1 MPWKVSDRVSERMT
15 FISRLLDGERMTDLC
30 GEYGISRKT
39 GYKLLERFRRLGPVG
54 LFDASRRPVHM
65 PRQTSESI
73 RQLVVEGRLL
83 HHTWGPRKLR
93 VWLSEKHPGVKI
105 PSTTT
110 IGQILARKG
119 LVVSHKRRSRVA
131 PYTSTLGRADAPNA
145 IWCADYKGQFRLGNG
160 RYCFPLTV
168 TDQFSR
174 YLLACEGFEGI
185 NGGTA
190 QSVFEQLFA
199 RYGLPRAI
207 RTDNGAPFASRGLF
221 GLSRLSAWWLK
232 LGIVPE
238 RIEPAHPEQNGQHER
253 MHRTLKAE
261 TTRPPAAN
269 LLQQQERFDVFVEHF
284 NRERPHEALGQRPPA
299 QLYSPSTRTANGV
312 VERIEYP
319 LHDQVC
325 RVSPSGHIRLRRR
338 RGQREALF
346 LSSALGGEHVG
357 LREQSDGRWLIS
369 YATIDLG
376 WYDPVEV
383 RFIPADRPMHTEGG
397 ADLSPMSPV

>member
-30 GEYGISRKT
+30 AEYGVSRKT
-39 GYKLLERFRRLGPVG
+39 GYKLLERFRRLGPMG

-65 PRQTSESI
+65 PLQTSDSI

-83 HHTWGPRKLR
+83 HRTWGPRKLR

-105 PSTTT
+105 PCTTT

-119 LVVSHKRRSRVA
+119 LVVSRKRRARVA
-131 PYTSTLGRADAPNA
+131 PYTGALGRADAPNA

-174 YLLACEGFEGI
+174 YLLACEGFEAI
-185 NGGTA
+185 NGDTTRA
-190 QSVFEQLFA
+190 VFEQLFA
-199 RYGLPRAI
+199 EYGLPRAI

-238 RIEPAHPEQNGQHER
+238 RIEPAHPEQNGRHER

-261 TTRPPAAN
+261 TTRPAAAT

-284 NRERPHEALGQRPPA
+284 NRERPHEALGQRRPI
-299 QLYSPSTRTANGV
+299 QLYSPSTRSVSGV
-312 VERIEYP
+312 ADRLEYP
-319 LHDQVC
+319 LHDQAHK
-325 RVSPSGHIRLRRR
+325 VSPSGHVHVGCGRDRR
-338 RGQREALF
+338 AVF
-346 LSSALGGEHVG
+346 LSSALGGERVG

-376 WYDPVEV
+376 CYDPVEV
-383 RFIPADRPMHTEGG
+383 RFIPADRPVRLDGEP
-397 ADLSPMSPV
+397 DLSPMSPV